1 MRIAI
6 QRKCRTRTNGW
17 SIKGFRSLF
26 KLPISISA
34 DIFLCYFC
42 VIYIYSCYLY
52 TFVYLCVMFSFS
64 NTRIFYRGY
73 PGLQLIVLAVFAI
86 VD

>member
-6 QRKCRTRTNGW
+6 KRKCRTRTKGW
-17 SIKGFRSLF
+17 SIKDLRSLL
-26 KLPISISA
+26 KVPILISA
-34 DIFLCYFC
+34 DIFVCYFC
-42 VIYIYSCYLY
+42 YIYIYSCYLY

-64 NTRIFYRGY
+64 TRIFYRGY

>member
-17 SIKGFRSLF
+17 SIKDFRSLL
-26 KLPISISA
+26 KVPILLSA

-42 VIYIYSCYLY
+42 VIYIHV
-52 TFVYLCVMFSFS
+52 TFVLLCNFVSCLVS
-64 NTRIFYRGY
+64 LLGY
-73 PGLQLIVLAVFAI
+73 SSVGLYI
-86 VD
+86 